1 MRVLATVG
9 FSFAAGLF
17 LTLLPWDGWQL
28 YAAGAL
34 ALASLLWALLGR
46 GTPHLRRVLL
56 VLLPLMVSLLYFSA
70 YRALVRQ
77 PVQALCGGEHDFSAA
92 VCDWPEA
99 TERGAKVTIR
109 LHGLLG
115 AKAVYYGDD
124 DLLSLCPGDALSGTA
139 WWNDVAAIGD
149 GDLRQFSSRGVYALL
164 YDRDTLTVQPAPDM
178 PLGYAPQYAA
188 KALRDKLA
196 QLWDDPSVLG
206 FLTAELTG
214 DKSLLPESDYVA
226 MQETGLAH
234 IFAVSGLHCAFLV
247 TLLSLLIPPTHRRTL
262 CAVASAVLVFYML
275 LTGLSPSVARA
286 CVMQLFLLSAPLF
299 RRGSDPLTSLAAAL
313 TVILLVN
320 PHAVGSVSLQL
331 SFAATLGM
339 VLLSGR
345 LYKSFTGWYRGR
357 NRAVRAALSFLTAN
371 LAATLGALVF
381 TAPLTAYYFNILS
394 LVAPLAGL
402 LAVPAAGY
410 AFMSAFVSALL
421 GLVWTPLG
429 HLAGYVPLLLVK
441 YILWVAHLL
450 LAVPYHAVYFTNVYL
465 RVWLLYVYAA
475 FLGCAVTPDG
485 KRKYALASALTV
497 LTLAACLWLNS
508 RWQQYGA
515 FRAAVLD
522 VGQGESVALC
532 SGSEAALVDCGSSN
546 SYVDAGSVA
555 ADALQSAGIRRLS
568 AVIVTHYHAD
578 HTNGLT
584 EVLTRLP
591 VDTLYL
597 PDIEDEYGVR
607 DRLVSLAAHQG
618 ADVVFVTEP
627 TRIALGEAVL
637 TVYPPLL
644 TTGDLNEQGLTALA
658 TAGDF
663 DLLITG
669 DMAGQTEQLLAQTYP
684 LPDVEVLVV
693 SHHGSRYSSDESF
706 LRAITPD
713 NAVISVGDNR
723 YGHPAEET
731 LRRLQAVGATV
742 WRTDQQGSIRII
754 IDRQGYALVD
764 R

>member
-124 DLLSLCPGDALSGTA
+124 DLLSLRPGDALSGTA

-320 PHAVGSVSLQL
+320 PYAVGSVSLQL

-357 NRAVRAALSFLTAN
+357 NRAVRVALFFLAAN

-429 HLAGYVPLLLVK
+429 LLAGYVPLLLVK

-568 AVIVTHYHAD
+568 SVIVTHYHAD

-669 DMAGQTEQLLAQTYP
+669 DMAGQTEQLLAQTYL

-742 WRTDQQGSIRII
+742 WRTDQQGSIRIV
-754 IDRQGYALVD
+754 ID
-764 R
+764 

>member
-124 DLLSLCPGDALSGTA
+124 DLLSLRPGDALSGTA

-196 QLWDDPSVLG
+196 RLWDDPSVLG

-320 PHAVGSVSLQL
+320 PYAVGSVSLQL

-357 NRAVRAALSFLTAN
+357 DRAVRAALSFLAAN

-429 HLAGYVPLLLVK
+429 LLAGYVPLLLVK

-754 IDRQGYALVD
+754 ID
-764 R
+764 

>member
-124 DLLSLCPGDALSGTA
+124 DLLSLRPGDALSGTA

-313 TVILLVN
+313 TVILLAN
-320 PHAVGSVSLQL
+320 PYAVGSVSLQL

-357 NRAVRAALSFLTAN
+357 NRAVRTALSFLAAN

-465 RVWLLYVYAA
+465 RVWLLYVYTA

-627 TRIALGEAVL
+627 TRIALGEAIL

-754 IDRQGYALVD
+754 ID
-764 R
+764 

>member
-1 MRVLATVG
+1 MRVLATAG

-115 AKAVYYGDD
+115 AKAVYYGYD
-124 DLLSLCPGDALSGTA
+124 DLLSLRPGDALSGTA

-320 PHAVGSVSLQL
+320 PYAVGSVSLQL

-357 NRAVRAALSFLTAN
+357 NRAVRAALSFLAAN

-591 VDTLYL
+591 VDILYL

-607 DRLVSLAAHQG
+607 DRLISLAAHQG

-669 DMAGQTEQLLAQTYP
+669 DMAGQTEQLLAQTYL
-684 LPDVEVLVV
+684 LPDGEVLVV

-754 IDRQGYALVD
+754 ID
-764 R
+764 

>member
-28 YAAGAL
+28 YATGAL

-46 GTPHLRRVLL
+46 GTPHLRCVLL
-56 VLLPLMVSLLYFSA
+56 VLLPLMVSLLYFTA
-70 YRALVRQ
+70 YRALIRQ

-99 TERGAKVTIR
+99 TEHGAKVTIR

-124 DLLSLCPGDALSGTA
+124 DLLSLRPGDELSGTA

-320 PHAVGSVSLQL
+320 PYAVGSVSLQL

-345 LYKSFTGWYRGR
+345 LYKSFTGWYRVR
-357 NRAVRAALSFLTAN
+357 NRAVRAALSFLAAN

-441 YILWVAHLL
+441 YILWAAHLL

-475 FLGCAVTPDG
+475 FIGCAVTPDG

-555 ADALQSAGIRRLS
+555 ADALQSASIRRLS

-669 DMAGQTEQLLAQTYP
+669 DMAGQTEQLLAQTYL

-742 WRTDQQGSIRII
+742 WRTDQQGSIRIV
-754 IDRQGYALVD
+754 ID
-764 R
+764 

>member
-124 DLLSLCPGDALSGTA
+124 DLLSLRPGDALSGTA

-320 PHAVGSVSLQL
+320 PYAVGSVSLQL

-345 LYKSFTGWYRGR
+345 LYKSFTGWYHGR
-357 NRAVRAALSFLTAN
+357 NRAVRTALSFLAAN

-441 YILWVAHLL
+441 YILWAAHLL

-706 LRAITPD
+706 LRAVTPD

-754 IDRQGYALVD
+754 ID
-764 R
+764 

>member
-124 DLLSLCPGDALSGTA
+124 DLLSLRPGDALSGTA

-320 PHAVGSVSLQL
+320 PYAVGSVSLQL

-339 VLLSGR
+339 VLLPGR

-357 NRAVRAALSFLTAN
+357 NRAVRVALFFPAAN

-381 TAPLTAYYFNILS
+381 TAPLTAYYFNVLS

-429 HLAGYVPLLLVK
+429 LLAGYLPLLLVK

-644 TTGDLNEQGLTALA
+644 TTGDLNEQGLAALA

-754 IDRQGYALVD
+754 ID
-764 R
+764 

>member
-1 MRVLATVG
+1 MRVLATAG

-109 LHGLLG
+109 LHGLLV

-124 DLLSLCPGDALSGTA
+124 DLLSLRPGDALSGTA

-320 PHAVGSVSLQL
+320 PYAVGSVSLQL

-345 LYKSFTGWYRGR
+345 LYKSFTAWYRGR
-357 NRAVRAALSFLTAN
+357 NRAVRAALSFLAAN

>member
-99 TERGAKVTIR
+99 TEHGAKVTIR

-124 DLLSLCPGDALSGTA
+124 DLLSLRPGDALSGTA

-178 PLGYAPQYAA
+178 PLGYVPQYAA

-320 PHAVGSVSLQL
+320 PYAVGSVSLQL

-357 NRAVRAALSFLTAN
+357 NRTVRTALSFLAAN

-627 TRIALGEAVL
+627 ARIALGEAVL

-706 LRAITPD
+706 LRAIIPD

-731 LRRLQAVGATV
+731 LRRLQAIGATV

-754 IDRQGYALVD
+754 ID
-764 R
+764 

>member
-56 VLLPLMVSLLYFSA
+56 VLLPPMVSLLYFSA

-99 TERGAKVTIR
+99 TEHGAKVTIR

-124 DLLSLCPGDALSGTA
+124 DLLSLRPGDALSGTA

-320 PHAVGSVSLQL
+320 PYAVGSVSLQL

-339 VLLSGR
+339 VLLSGP

-357 NRAVRAALSFLTAN
+357 NRAVRAALSFLAAN

-607 DRLVSLAAHQG
+607 DRLVSLAAHHG

-754 IDRQGYALVD
+754 ID
-764 R
+764 

>member
-1 MRVLATVG
+1 
-9 FSFAAGLF
+9 
-17 LTLLPWDGWQL
+17 
-28 YAAGAL
+28 
-34 ALASLLWALLGR
+34 
-46 GTPHLRRVLL
+46 
-56 VLLPLMVSLLYFSA
+56 MVSLLYFSA

-124 DLLSLCPGDALSGTA
+124 DLLSLRPGDALSGTA

-320 PHAVGSVSLQL
+320 PYAVGSVSLQL

-357 NRAVRAALSFLTAN
+357 NRAVRAALSFLAAN

-429 HLAGYVPLLLVK
+429 LLAGYVPLLLVK

-568 AVIVTHYHAD
+568 ALIVTHYHAD

-618 ADVVFVTEP
+618 ADVVFVTGP

-742 WRTDQQGSIRII
+742 WRTDRQGSIRII
-754 IDRQGYALVD
+754 ID
-764 R
+764 

>member
-124 DLLSLCPGDALSGTA
+124 DLLSLRPGDALSGTA

-262 CAVASAVLVFYML
+262 CAVASAVLVFYIL

-320 PHAVGSVSLQL
+320 PYAVGSVSLQL

-357 NRAVRAALSFLTAN
+357 NRAVRAALSFLAAN

-381 TAPLTAYYFNILS
+381 TAPLTAYYFNLLS

-546 SYVDAGSVA
+546 AYVDAGSVA

-568 AVIVTHYHAD
+568 AMIVTHYHAD

-754 IDRQGYALVD
+754 ID
-764 R
+764 

>member
-99 TERGAKVTIR
+99 TEHGAKVTIR

-124 DLLSLCPGDALSGTA
+124 DLLSLRPGDALSGTA

-320 PHAVGSVSLQL
+320 PYAVGSVSLQL

-357 NRAVRAALSFLTAN
+357 NRAVRTALSFLAAN

-381 TAPLTAYYFNILS
+381 TAPLTAYYFNLLS

-754 IDRQGYALVD
+754 ID
-764 R
+764 

>member
-46 GTPHLRRVLL
+46 GTPHLRCVLL

-124 DLLSLCPGDALSGTA
+124 DLLSLRPGDALSGTA

-320 PHAVGSVSLQL
+320 PYAVGSVSLQL

-357 NRAVRAALSFLTAN
+357 NRAVRVALFFPAAN

-381 TAPLTAYYFNILS
+381 TAPLTAYYFNLLS

-410 AFMSAFVSALL
+410 AFMSAFASALL

-429 HLAGYVPLLLVK
+429 HLAGYVPLVLVK

-627 TRIALGEAVL
+627 TRIAQREAVL

-754 IDRQGYALVD
+754 ID
-764 R
+764 

>member
-124 DLLSLCPGDALSGTA
+124 DLLSLRPGDALSGTA

-178 PLGYAPQYAA
+178 PLGYASQYAA

-313 TVILLVN
+313 TAILLVN
-320 PHAVGSVSLQL
+320 PYAVGSVSLQL

-357 NRAVRAALSFLTAN
+357 NRAVRAVLSFVAAN

-421 GLVWTPLG
+421 GFLWTPLG

-441 YILWVAHLL
+441 YILWAAHLL
-450 LAVPYHAVYFTNVYL
+450 LAIPYHAVYFTNVYL

-754 IDRQGYALVD
+754 ID
-764 R
+764 

>member
-1 MRVLATVG
+1 MRVLATAG

-99 TERGAKVTIR
+99 TEHGAKVTIR

-124 DLLSLCPGDALSGTA
+124 DLLSLRPGDALSGTA

-320 PHAVGSVSLQL
+320 PYAVGSVSLQL

-357 NRAVRAALSFLTAN
+357 NRAVRAALSFLAAN

-421 GLVWTPLG
+421 GFVWTPLG
-429 HLAGYVPLLLVK
+429 LLAGYVPLLLVK

-607 DRLVSLAAHQG
+607 DRLISLAAHQG

-754 IDRQGYALVD
+754 ID
-764 R
+764 

>member
-124 DLLSLCPGDALSGTA
+124 DLLSLRPGDALSGTA

-320 PHAVGSVSLQL
+320 PYAVGSASLQL

-357 NRAVRAALSFLTAN
+357 NRAVRVALSFLAAN

-381 TAPLTAYYFNILS
+381 TAPLTAYYFNLLS

-568 AVIVTHYHAD
+568 AMIVTHYHAD

-754 IDRQGYALVD
+754 ID
-764 R
+764 

>member
-99 TERGAKVTIR
+99 TEHGAKVTIR

-124 DLLSLCPGDALSGTA
+124 DLLSLRPGDALSGTA

-320 PHAVGSVSLQL
+320 PYAVGSVSLQL

-339 VLLSGR
+339 VLLAGR

-357 NRAVRAALSFLTAN
+357 NRAVRAALSFLAAN

-508 RWQQYGA
+508 HWQQYGA

-584 EVLTRLP
+584 EVLTRLS

-754 IDRQGYALVD
+754 ID
-764 R
+764 

>member
-1 MRVLATVG
+1 MRVLATAG

-124 DLLSLCPGDALSGTA
+124 DLLSLRPGDALSGTA

-320 PHAVGSVSLQL
+320 PYAVGSVSLQL

-357 NRAVRAALSFLTAN
+357 NRAVRTALSFLAAN

-508 RWQQYGA
+508 HWQQYGA

-627 TRIALGEAVL
+627 TRIALGEAIL

-669 DMAGQTEQLLAQTYP
+669 DMAGQTEQLLAQTYL

-754 IDRQGYALVD
+754 ID
-764 R
+764 

>member
-1 MRVLATVG
+1 MRVLATAG

-124 DLLSLCPGDALSGTA
+124 DLLSLRPGDALSGTA

-320 PHAVGSVSLQL
+320 PYAVGSVSLQL

-357 NRAVRAALSFLTAN
+357 NRAVRTALSFPAAN

-618 ADVVFVTEP
+618 VAVVFVTEP

>member
-124 DLLSLCPGDALSGTA
+124 DLLSLRPGDALSGTA

-320 PHAVGSVSLQL
+320 PYAVGSVSLQL

-345 LYKSFTGWYRGR
+345 LYKSFTAWYRGR
-357 NRAVRAALSFLTAN
+357 NRAVRAALSFLAAN

-381 TAPLTAYYFNILS
+381 TAPLTAYYFNLLS

-522 VGQGESVALC
+522 VGQGKSVALC
-532 SGSEAALVDCGSSN
+532 SCSEAALVDCGSSN

-618 ADVVFVTEP
+618 ADVVFVTGP
-627 TRIALGEAVL
+627 TRITLGEAVL

-731 LRRLQAVGATV
+731 LRRLQAVDATV

-754 IDRQGYALVD
+754 ID
-764 R
+764 

>member
-1 MRVLATVG
+1 MRVLATIG

-34 ALASLLWALLGR
+34 ALMSLLWALLGR
-46 GTPHLRRVLL
+46 GTPHFRRVLL
-56 VLLPLMVSLLYFSA
+56 LLLPLMLSLLYFTA

-99 TERGAKVTIR
+99 TEHGAKVTIR

-124 DLLSLCPGDALSGTA
+124 DLLSLRPGDVLSGTA

-320 PHAVGSVSLQL
+320 PYAVGSVSLQL

-345 LYKSFTGWYRGR
+345 LYKSFTGWYGGR
-357 NRAVRAALSFLTAN
+357 NRAVRAALSFLGAN

-429 HLAGYVPLLLVK
+429 HLAGYLPLLLVK

-497 LTLAACLWLNS
+497 LTLAACLWLNVH
-508 RWQQYGA
+508 WQQYGA

-644 TTGDLNEQGLTALA
+644 TIGDLNEQGLTALA

-684 LPDVEVLVV
+684 LPDLEVLVV

-706 LRAITPD
+706 LRAVTPD

-742 WRTDQQGSIRII
+742 WRTDQQGSIRITVN
-754 IDRQGYALVD
+754 GG
-764 R
+764 

>member
-124 DLLSLCPGDALSGTA
+124 DLLSLRPGDALSGTA

-320 PHAVGSVSLQL
+320 PYAVGSVSLQL

-345 LYKSFTGWYRGR
+345 LYKSFTAWYRGR
-357 NRAVRAALSFLTAN
+357 NRAVRTALSFLAAN

-441 YILWVAHLL
+441 YILWAAHLL

-754 IDRQGYALVD
+754 IDQQGYALVD

>member
-1 MRVLATVG
+1 MRVLATAG

-46 GTPHLRRVLL
+46 RTPHLRRVLL
-56 VLLPLMVSLLYFSA
+56 VLLPLMFSLLYFSA

-124 DLLSLCPGDALSGTA
+124 DLLSLRPGDALSGTA

-320 PHAVGSVSLQL
+320 PYAVGSVSLQL

-357 NRAVRAALSFLTAN
+357 NRAVRVALFFPAAN

-497 LTLAACLWLNS
+497 LTLASCLWLNS

-578 HTNGLT
+578 HANGLT

-754 IDRQGYALVD
+754 ID
-764 R
+764 

>member
-1 MRVLATVG
+1 MRVLATAG

-28 YAAGAL
+28 YAAGTL

-99 TERGAKVTIR
+99 TEHGAKVTIR

-124 DLLSLCPGDALSGTA
+124 DLLSLRPGDALSGTA

-320 PHAVGSVSLQL
+320 PYAVGSVSLQL

-339 VLLSGR
+339 VLLAGR

-357 NRAVRAALSFLTAN
+357 NRAVRAALSFLAAN

-465 RVWLLYVYAA
+465 RVWLLYVYTA

-508 RWQQYGA
+508 RWQQYSA

-627 TRIALGEAVL
+627 TRIALGEAAL

-684 LPDVEVLVV
+684 MPDVEVLVV

-754 IDRQGYALVD
+754 ID
-764 R
+764 

>member
-124 DLLSLCPGDALSGTA
+124 DLLSLRPGDALSGTA

-214 DKSLLPESDYVA
+214 DKSLLPEEDYVA

-320 PHAVGSVSLQL
+320 PYAVGSVSLQL

-345 LYKSFTGWYRGR
+345 LHKSFTGWYRGR
-357 NRAVRAALSFLTAN
+357 NRAVRAALSFPAAN

-381 TAPLTAYYFNILS
+381 TAPLTAYYFNLLS

-754 IDRQGYALVD
+754 ID
-764 R
+764 

>member
-17 LTLLPWDGWQL
+17 LTLLPWNGWQL

-124 DLLSLCPGDALSGTA
+124 DLLSLRPGDALSGTA

-320 PHAVGSVSLQL
+320 PYAVGSVSLQL

-357 NRAVRAALSFLTAN
+357 NRAVRVALFFPAAN

-508 RWQQYGA
+508 RWQQCGA

-731 LRRLQAVGATV
+731 LRRLQAVGAAV

-754 IDRQGYALVD
+754 ID
-764 R
+764 

>member
-46 GTPHLRRVLL
+46 RMPHLRRVLL
-56 VLLPLMVSLLYFSA
+56 VLLPLMFSLLYFSA

-99 TERGAKVTIR
+99 TEHGAKVTIR

-124 DLLSLCPGDALSGTA
+124 DLLSLRPGDALSGTA

-178 PLGYAPQYAA
+178 PVGYAPQYVA

-247 TLLSLLIPPTHRRTL
+247 TLLSLLIPPVRRRTL
-262 CAVASAVLVFYML
+262 CAVAIPALLFYML
-275 LTGLSPSVARA
+275 LTGLSPSVVRA

-320 PHAVGSVSLQL
+320 PYAVGSVSLQL

-357 NRAVRAALSFLTAN
+357 NRAVRVALSFPAAN

-381 TAPLTAYYFNILS
+381 TAPLTAYYFNLLS

-421 GLVWTPLG
+421 GFVWTPLG
-429 HLAGYVPLLLVK
+429 LLAGYVPLLLVK
-441 YILWVAHLL
+441 YILRAAHLL
-450 LAVPYHAVYFTNVYL
+450 LAIPYHAVYFTNVYL

-731 LRRLQAVGATV
+731 LRRLQAVGAAV

-754 IDRQGYALVD
+754 ID
-764 R
+764 

>member
-124 DLLSLCPGDALSGTA
+124 DLLSLRPGDALSGTA

-320 PHAVGSVSLQL
+320 PYAVGSVSLQL

-339 VLLSGR
+339 VLLAGR

-357 NRAVRAALSFLTAN
+357 NRAVRAALSFPAAN

-627 TRIALGEAVL
+627 TRIALGEAAL

-754 IDRQGYALVD
+754 ID
-764 R
+764 

>member
-56 VLLPLMVSLLYFSA
+56 VLLPLMISLLYFSA

-124 DLLSLCPGDALSGTA
+124 DLLSLRPGDALSGTA

-196 QLWDDPSVLG
+196 QLWDDPSVLD

-320 PHAVGSVSLQL
+320 PYAVGSVSLQL

-357 NRAVRAALSFLTAN
+357 NRAVRAALSFLAAN

-754 IDRQGYALVD
+754 ID
-764 R
+764 

>member
-46 GTPHLRRVLL
+46 KTPHFRRVLL
-56 VLLPLMVSLLYFSA
+56 LLLPLTFSLLYFTA

-92 VCDWPEA
+92 VCDWPVA
-99 TERGAKVTIR
+99 TEHGAKVTIR
-109 LHGLLG
+109 LHGLPG

-124 DLLSLCPGDALSGTA
+124 DLLALRPGDALSGTA

-320 PHAVGSVSLQL
+320 PYAVGSVSLQL

-357 NRAVRAALSFLTAN
+357 NRAVRAALSFLAAN

-381 TAPLTAYYFNILS
+381 TAPLTAYYFNLLS

-441 YILWVAHLL
+441 YILWAAHLL

-546 SYVDAGSVA
+546 SYVDAGAVA

-627 TRIALGEAVL
+627 TRIALGEAAL

-754 IDRQGYALVD
+754 ID
-764 R
+764 

>member
-124 DLLSLCPGDALSGTA
+124 DLLSLRPGDALSGTA

-299 RRGSDPLTSLAAAL
+299 RWGSDPLTSLAAAL

-320 PHAVGSVSLQL
+320 PYAVGSVSLQL

-357 NRAVRAALSFLTAN
+357 NRAVRAALSFLAAN

-381 TAPLTAYYFNILS
+381 TAPLTAYYFNLLS

-429 HLAGYVPLLLVK
+429 HLAGYLPLLLVK

-754 IDRQGYALVD
+754 ID
-764 R
+764 

>member
-46 GTPHLRRVLL
+46 GMPHLRRVLL

-124 DLLSLCPGDALSGTA
+124 DLLSLRPGDALSGTA

-226 MQETGLAH
+226 MRETGLAH

-320 PHAVGSVSLQL
+320 PYAVGSVSLQL

-357 NRAVRAALSFLTAN
+357 NRAVRTALSFLAAN

-429 HLAGYVPLLLVK
+429 LLAGYVPLLLVK

-522 VGQGESVALC
+522 VGQGESVVLC

-754 IDRQGYALVD
+754 IDQQGHALAD

>member
-124 DLLSLCPGDALSGTA
+124 DLLSLHPGDALSGTA

-320 PHAVGSVSLQL
+320 PYAVGSVSLQL

-357 NRAVRAALSFLTAN
+357 NRAVRTALSFLAAN

-568 AVIVTHYHAD
+568 AMIVTHYHAD

-754 IDRQGYALVD
+754 ID
-764 R
+764 

>member
-46 GTPHLRRVLL
+46 RTPHLRRVLL

-109 LHGLLG
+109 LHGFPG

-124 DLLSLCPGDALSGTA
+124 DLLSLRPGDALSGTA

-149 GDLRQFSSRGVYALL
+149 GDLRQFSSRSVYALL

-320 PHAVGSVSLQL
+320 PYAVGSVSLQL

-345 LYKSFTGWYRGR
+345 LYKSFTSWYRGR
-357 NRAVRAALSFLTAN
+357 NRAVRVALFFPAAN

-429 HLAGYVPLLLVK
+429 HIAGYVPFLLVK
-441 YILWVAHLL
+441 YILWAAHLL
-450 LAVPYHAVYFTNVYL
+450 LAIPYHAVYFTNVYL

-637 TVYPPLL
+637 TAYPPLL

-706 LRAITPD
+706 LRAVTPD

-754 IDRQGYALVD
+754 ID
-764 R
+764 

>member
-46 GTPHLRRVLL
+46 GMPHLRRVLL

-124 DLLSLCPGDALSGTA
+124 DLLSLRPGDVLSGTA

-320 PHAVGSVSLQL
+320 PYAVGSVSLQL

-357 NRAVRAALSFLTAN
+357 NRAVRAALFFLAAN

-441 YILWVAHLL
+441 YILWAAHLL

-546 SYVDAGSVA
+546 SYIDAGSVA

-684 LPDVEVLVV
+684 MPDVEVLVV

-731 LRRLQAVGATV
+731 LRRLQAVGAAV

-754 IDRQGYALVD
+754 ID
-764 R
+764 

>member
-99 TERGAKVTIR
+99 TEHGAKVTIR

-124 DLLSLCPGDALSGTA
+124 DLLSLRPGDALSGTA

-320 PHAVGSVSLQL
+320 PYAVGSVSLQL

-339 VLLSGR
+339 VLLSAR

-357 NRAVRAALSFLTAN
+357 NRAVRTALSFLAAN

-429 HLAGYVPLLLVK
+429 LLAGYVPLLLVK

-522 VGQGESVALC
+522 VGQGASVVLC
-532 SGSEAALVDCGSSN
+532 SG
-546 SYVDAGSVA
+546 
-555 ADALQSAGIRRLS
+555 R
-568 AVIVTHYHAD
+568 
-578 HTNGLT
+578 
-584 EVLTRLP
+584 
-591 VDTLYL
+591 
-597 PDIEDEYGVR
+597 
-607 DRLVSLAAHQG
+607 
-618 ADVVFVTEP
+618 
-627 TRIALGEAVL
+627 
-637 TVYPPLL
+637 
-644 TTGDLNEQGLTALA
+644 
-658 TAGDF
+658 
-663 DLLITG
+663 
-669 DMAGQTEQLLAQTYP
+669 
-684 LPDVEVLVV
+684 
-693 SHHGSRYSSDESF
+693 
-706 LRAITPD
+706 
-713 NAVISVGDNR
+713 
-723 YGHPAEET
+723 
-731 LRRLQAVGATV
+731 
-742 WRTDQQGSIRII
+742 
-754 IDRQGYALVD
+754 
-764 R
+764 

>member
-124 DLLSLCPGDALSGTA
+124 DLLSLRPGDALSGTA

-320 PHAVGSVSLQL
+320 PYAVGSVSLQL

-339 VLLSGR
+339 VLLAGR

-357 NRAVRAALSFLTAN
+357 NRAVRAALSFPAAN

-465 RVWLLYVYAA
+465 RVWLLYVYTA

-584 EVLTRLP
+584 EVLTRLS

-669 DMAGQTEQLLAQTYP
+669 DMAGQTEQLLAQTYL

-754 IDRQGYALVD
+754 ID
-764 R
+764 

>member
-46 GTPHLRRVLL
+46 GTPHLRRALL

-99 TERGAKVTIR
+99 TEHGAKVTIR

-124 DLLSLCPGDALSGTA
+124 DLLSLRPGDALSGTA

-320 PHAVGSVSLQL
+320 PYAVGSVSLQL

-357 NRAVRAALSFLTAN
+357 NRAVRTALSFLAAN

-381 TAPLTAYYFNILS
+381 TAPLTAYYFNLLS

-441 YILWVAHLL
+441 YILWAAHLL

-618 ADVVFVTEP
+618 ADVVLVTEP
-627 TRIALGEAVL
+627 TRIVLGEAVL

-754 IDRQGYALVD
+754 IDRQGHALVD